1 MASVVAVC
9 LSGKKGEKKR
19 EVAEIEVRFGE
30 GVVGDAHGDDPV
42 RRVSLLGNESVDKLR
57 PLIPELKA
65 GDFAENILTEGIVL
79 YELPIGIRLQIGE
92 AELEV
97 TQIGKE
103 CHEGCAIKQQ
113 TGDCVMPREGI
124 FAEVIKEGRI
134 KPGDVVEVVFRCI
147 QLQ

>member
-1 MASVVAVC
+1 MAMVIAVC
-9 LSGKKGEKKR
+9 ISERKGEKKR
-19 EVAEIEVRFGE
+19 EAPEIEVRFGE

-57 PLIPELKA
+57 PLIPELKP
-65 GDFAENILTEGIVL
+65 GDFAENILTVGLVL
-79 YELPIGIRLQIGE
+79 YELPVGTRLKVGE

-124 FAEVIKEGRI
+124 FAEVIKEGLIR
-134 KPGDVVEVVFRCI
+134 PGDVVEVI
-147 QLQ
+147 S